1 MAICVLPRA
10 LAARVATIS
19 EWTIRLVSQD
29 PRGFRPNVGR
39 SWPVCIDFGRDASAV
54 WHSTGLSL
62 LALWPRGHISG
73 IPGRMITQST
83 VIRYRT
89 GPVSPL
95 ITSQS
100 KFTPIENSQ
109 NSCHGGQWTN
119 ALFTRYRTPNIPVM
133 APTLAVVWHLGVPDP
148 AHHSPRLASDCLSH
162 QPSMLIARYPLLTLT
177 MELGK
182 GSCQKAAGTGQSGK
196 PR

>member
-1 MAICVLPRA
+1 MGRQALQKLDVVFGVLVFS
-10 LAARVATIS
+10 L
-19 EWTIRLVSQD
+19 
-29 PRGFRPNVGR
+29 
-39 SWPVCIDFGRDASAV
+39 C
-54 WHSTGLSL
+54 STGLSR
-62 LALWPRGHISG
+62 LALWPRGHITG

-89 GPVSPL
+89 GPLSPL

-162 QPSMLIARYPLLTLT
+162 QPSMHADSSLPPSYFDH
-177 MELGK
+177 
-182 GSCQKAAGTGQSGK
+182 GTRQGFVSEGCWYRPEWQTQIDNEQQY
-196 PR
+196 